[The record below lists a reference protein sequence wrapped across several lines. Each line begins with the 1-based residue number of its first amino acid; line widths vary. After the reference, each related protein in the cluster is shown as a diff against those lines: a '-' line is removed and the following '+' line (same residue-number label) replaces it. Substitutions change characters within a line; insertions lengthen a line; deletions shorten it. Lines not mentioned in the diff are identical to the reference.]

1 MIDLEEEQNRKTRC
15 FLVGKPGNDLRE
27 LENLAETLGM
37 ETSGKLSLSSD
48 AVKPVYGMGKGKA
61 EEINSLAKET
71 ESDCIIF
78 DFDLEPTKQRNWEK
92 LSGIP
97 CFDRQEVIIRIFA
110 ERARTKEA
118 ALQVELARLTYSLPR
133 LQHSYGE
140 MSRQRGGSYGSKG
153 SGETQLELDQRSV
166 REKINQTKKELE
178 KVSRTRNT
186 QRKKRSSVPVPE
198 CALIGYTNAGKS
210 SLLNALTGAKSFVE
224 DKLFATLDPLT
235 RKLNLKDGN
244 GILLTDTV
252 GFISNLPHSLID
264 AFKSTLST
272 ARNATL
278 LLIVIDADDDDFEF
292 QYRTVRKVLEE
303 IGAEEK
309 QFLVVLNKYDLRKD
323 DKIRTS
329 ELELMFPEN
338 VFVSA
343 KTGFGFE
350 KLSEKISEKLFG
362 KIRTLNIPFSYFE
375 SSGQESSESRG
386 KITEEIQAIRKQGI
400 ITSEE
405 WLSDK
410 AVIKCRIPEPL
421 EKRFEKFIQKES

>member
-27 LENLAETLGM
+27 LESLAETLGM
-37 ETSGKLSLSSD
+37 ETSGKLTLSSSEI
-48 AVKPVYGMGKGKA
+48 KPVYGMGKGKA

-92 LSGIP
+92 LSGLP

-110 ERARTKEA
+110 ARARTKEA

-140 MSRQRGGSYGSKG
+140 MSRQRGGNYGSKG

-166 REKINQTKKELE
+166 REKISQTKKELE
-178 KVSRTRNT
+178 KVARTRNT
-186 QRKKRSSVPVPE
+186 QRKKRGSVPVPE
-198 CALIGYTNAGKS
+198 CVFVGYTNAGKS
-210 SLLNALTGAKSFVE
+210 SLLNALTGADSFVE

-264 AFKSTLST
+264 AFRSTLSA
-272 ARNATL
+272 ARDASL
-278 LLIVIDADDDDFEF
+278 LLVVIDADDDDFVF
-292 QYRTVRKVLEE
+292 QYKTVRKVLEE
-303 IGAEEK
+303 INADGKE
-309 QFLVVLNKYDLRKD
+309 FIVVLNKYDLRKD

-329 ELELMFPEN
+329 ELSLMFPEG

-350 KLSEKISEKLFG
+350 TLSEKISEKLLG
-362 KIRTLNIPFSYFE
+362 KIRTYSIPFSYFE
-375 SSGQESSESRG
+375 SSEQDSSGFRE
-386 KITEEIQAIRKQGI
+386 KIADEIQAIRKQGI
-400 ITSEE
+400 ISSEE

-410 AVIKCRIPEPL
+410 VVIKCRIPEPL
-421 EKRFEKFIQKES
+421 EKRFEKFIRKES

>member
-92 LSGIP
+92 LSGLP

-272 ARNATL
+272 ARNASL

-323 DKIRTS
+323 DKIRIS
-329 ELELMFPEN
+329 ELSLMFPEN

-350 KLSEKISEKLFG
+350 KLSEKISEKLLG

-375 SSGQESSESRG
+375 SSGQESSGSRG

-400 ITSEE
+400 IISEE

-410 AVIKCRIPEPL
+410 AVIKCRIPESL

>member
-48 AVKPVYGMGKGKA
+48 AIKPVYGMGKGKA

-303 IGAEEK
+303 IGADEK

-350 KLSEKISEKLFG
+350 KLSEKISEKLLG
-362 KIRTLNIPFSYFE
+362 KIRTLNIPFSCFE
-375 SSGQESSESRG
+375 SSGEESSESRG

>member
-1 MIDLEEEQNRKTRC
+1 MINLEEEQNRKTRC

-48 AVKPVYGMGKGKA
+48 AIKPVYGMGKGKA

-186 QRKKRSSVPVPE
+186 QRKKRSSVPIPE

-272 ARNATL
+272 ARNAAL

-303 IGAEEK
+303 IGAEKK

-350 KLSEKISEKLFG
+350 KLSEKISEKLLG

-410 AVIKCRIPEPL
+410 AVIKCRIPESL

>member
-1 MIDLEEEQNRKTRC
+1 MIDLEEEQNRKARC

-210 SLLNALTGAKSFVE
+210 SLLNALTGAQSFVE

-264 AFKSTLST
+264 AFKSTLSA
-272 ARNATL
+272 ARNASL

-323 DKIRTS
+323 DKIRIS
-329 ELELMFPEN
+329 ELELMFPES

-350 KLSEKISEKLFG
+350 KLSEKISEKLLG
-362 KIRTLNIPFSYFE
+362 KIRTCHIPFSYFE
-375 SSGQESSESRG
+375 SSEPESSGFRG
-386 KITEEIQAIRKQGI
+386 KITKEIQAIRKQGI

-410 AVIKCRIPEPL
+410 VVIKCRIPEPL
-421 EKRFEKFIQKES
+421 EKRFEKFIQKET

>member
-1 MIDLEEEQNRKTRC
+1 MINLEEEQNRKTRC

-272 ARNATL
+272 ARNAAL

-303 IGAEEK
+303 IGADEK

-350 KLSEKISEKLFG
+350 KLSEKISEKLLG

>member
-15 FLVGKPGNDLRE
+15 FLVGKPGNDSRE

-48 AVKPVYGMGKGKA
+48 TIKPVYGMGKGKA

-71 ESDCIIF
+71 KSDCIIF

-272 ARNATL
+272 ARNAAL

-323 DKIRTS
+323 DKIRIS

-350 KLSEKISEKLFG
+350 KLSEKISEKLLG
-362 KIRTLNIPFSYFE
+362 KIRTLNIPFSCFE

>member
-27 LENLAETLGM
+27 LESLAETLGM
-37 ETSGKLSLSSD
+37 ETSGKLTLSS
-48 AVKPVYGMGKGKA
+48 AEIKPVYGMGKGKA

-92 LSGIP
+92 LSGLP

-140 MSRQRGGSYGSKG
+140 MSRQRGGNYGSKG

-166 REKINQTKKELE
+166 REKISQTKKELE
-178 KVSRTRNT
+178 KVARTRNT
-186 QRKKRSSVPVPE
+186 QRKKRGSVPVPE
-198 CALIGYTNAGKS
+198 CVFVGYTNAGKS
-210 SLLNALTGAKSFVE
+210 SLLNALTGADSFVE

-264 AFKSTLST
+264 AFRSTLSA
-272 ARNATL
+272 ARDASL
-278 LLIVIDADDDDFEF
+278 LLVVIDADDDDFVF
-292 QYRTVRKVLEE
+292 QYKTVRKVLEE
-303 IGAEEK
+303 INADGKE
-309 QFLVVLNKYDLRKD
+309 FIVVLNKYDLRKD

-329 ELELMFPEN
+329 ELSLMFPEG

-350 KLSEKISEKLFG
+350 TLSEKISEKLLG
-362 KIRTLNIPFSYFE
+362 KIRTYSIPFSYFE
-375 SSGQESSESRG
+375 SSEQDSSGFRE
-386 KITEEIQAIRKQGI
+386 KIADEIQAIRKQGI
-400 ITSEE
+400 ISSEE

-410 AVIKCRIPEPL
+410 VVIKCRIPEPL
-421 EKRFEKFIQKES
+421 EKRFEKFIRKES

>member
-48 AVKPVYGMGKGKA
+48 AIKPVYGMGKGKA

-303 IGAEEK
+303 IGADEK

-350 KLSEKISEKLFG
+350 KLSEKISEKLLG
-362 KIRTLNIPFSYFE
+362 KIRTLNIPFSCFE

-410 AVIKCRIPEPL
+410 AVIKCRIPESL

>member
-272 ARNATL
+272 ARNAAL

-303 IGAEEK
+303 IGADEK

-350 KLSEKISEKLFG
+350 KLSEKISEKLLG

>member
-1 MIDLEEEQNRKTRC
+1 MINLEEEQNRKTRC

-48 AVKPVYGMGKGKA
+48 AIKPVYGMGKGKA

-272 ARNATL
+272 ARNAAL

-303 IGAEEK
+303 IGADEK

-350 KLSEKISEKLFG
+350 KLSEKISEKLLG